1 MGLFGFEHVA
11 SFFTLVFLEIVLAGD
26 NLVLIAI
33 LANRLPESQ
42 RPLARRLGLM
52 MAVITRLALLYVLF
66 WISHIDTPIGGIGG
80 QAITPRHLV
89 FGIGG
94 AFLIWKAIMEIGAM
108 LGDHDNSIDA
118 GKVRAWN
125 GLFLLTIVQIALFDI
140 VFSLDSVIAAIG
152 IAKHIE
158 VMMAAIITA
167 TAVMF
172 FLVNPIS
179 DFIERFPIVKL
190 IALNFLFLIG
200 VLLLIE
206 GLGVHVERAYF
217 YVALAV
223 AVAAQVVYFLLP
235 RWAKLP
241 SLALLVAVGGLL
253 AASLTMDLSPYLGA
267 SAHNALRSLAESG
280 AGAFENAAQSLQ
292 RMLST
297 F

>member
-1 MGLFGFEHVA
+1 MFGFEYIA
-11 SFFTLVFLEIVLAGD
+11 SFVTLVFLEIVLAGD
-26 NLVLIAI
+26 NLILIAI

-66 WISHIDTPIGGIGG
+66 WISHIDTPIAGFGG

-108 LGDHDNSIDA
+108 LGDHDNSIDP

-140 VFSLDSVIAAIG
+140 VFSLVSVIAAIG

-200 VLLLIE
+200 VLLVIE
-206 GLGVHVERAYF
+206 GIGVHVDRAYF

-223 AVAAQVVYFLLP
+223 AVAVQVVYFLLP

-253 AASLTMDLSPYLGA
+253 AASLTIDLSPYLGA
-267 SAHNALRSLAESG
+267 SAHNALRSVAESG

-297 F
+297 R